1 MKRVSYSGLCS
12 GLAASYH
19 PVIALNPGSARERKV
34 GHLFALLS
42 FSVIVPSKS
51 VKKMILG
58 FASKVCGKGIVA
70 VFAVTATGIV
80 TSCRSFEAG
89 DRPQHVRPWRN
100 IKQKNSVDG
109 YMR

>member
-1 MKRVSYSGLCS
+1 MNWVSYGGSCS

-58 FASKVCGKGIVA
+58 FASNVCGKGIVV
-70 VFAVTATGIV
+70 VFAVTATRTAEI
-80 TSCRSFEAG
+80 CRTLESG
-89 DRPQHVRPWRN
+89 DRPQ
-100 IKQKNSVDG
+100 Q
-109 YMR
+109 